1 MQEQE
6 DRQSRGARNQS
17 DSAQDSAMI
26 DSHVAR
32 HIEGEVARQLDS
44 LNFTRKVWGE
54 IGEFQRGLKV
64 HHKIAY
70 GMMVFLGVLLMWYG
84 TWGLIA
90 TVPVLKLPPVAFGTG
105 VALLALTGVLYSKLT
120 A

>member
-1 MQEQE
+1 MQEQGQ
-6 DRQSRGARNQS
+6 RQSQQGKSTLPHGREPS
-17 DSAQDSAMI
+17 SI
-26 DSHVAR
+26 DIHLAH

-44 LNFTRKVWGE
+44 LNITRKVWAE
-54 IGEFQRGLKV
+54 VGEFQRGLKV

-70 GMMVFLGVLLMWYG
+70 GTMVFLGVLLMWYG

-90 TVPVLKLPPVAFGTG
+90 TIPVLKLPPVALITG
-105 VALLALTGVLYSKLT
+105 VVLLALTGVLYNKLT